1 MLAIEEDLRTLV
13 LTRGDKTS
21 EYNRIAFYYPIYN
34 HSTEKEENYVFK
46 PSDKI
51 TLIINTKKGYTKTK
65 VLEKTYLLSEI
76 GFVEETEYPEIVLTP
91 EDTNLFDLADK
102 PVTYYY
108 EVVLNDYTTILGHDN
123 EEGAARLIVLP
134 SGKGIF

>member
-21 EYNRIAFYYPIYN
+21 EYNRIAFYYPVYN
-34 HSTEKEENYVFK
+34 YSTGKEENYVFK

-51 TLIINTKKGYTKTK
+51 TLIINTKKGYTKSK
-65 VLEKTYLLSEI
+65 ILEKTYLLSEI

-102 PVTYYY
+102 PTTYYY
-108 EVVLNDYTTILGHDN
+108 EVVLNDYTTILGHDS

-134 SGKGIF
+134 SGKGVM

>member
-1 MLAIEEDLRTLV
+1 MITIGEDLRSLI

-34 HSTEKEENYVFK
+34 YSTEKEENYVFK

-51 TLIINTKKGYTKTK
+51 TLIVNTKKGYTKTK

-76 GFVEETEYPEIVLTP
+76 GLTEETEYPEIVLTP
-91 EDTNLFDLADK
+91 EDTNLFDLTDK
-102 PVTYYY
+102 PTTYYY
-108 EVVLNDYTTILGHDN
+108 EVVLNDHTTILGHDN
-123 EEGAARLIVLP
+123 EEGAAKLIVLP